1 MRGAIAFGW
10 MGVAMLGFISGNLLN
25 LAPQDAL
32 AQLGMG
38 LYAVL
43 LTASVVV
50 GLLSSMQRREKSQE
64 GDSGGGVGGAHGRG
78 KLPCLLLTLPMLG
91 VAVVHAQTVSYHGIP
106 PLHTP
111 SPLLVSSQHDTFP
124 GELKSRQSLPPLL
137 QVGNQTGVPL
147 ACRGNL
153 KEGVYKN
160 CRLLIRGER
169 VGASQDEKTNSV
181 LEAPLNPV
189 FPSRLTAAVAHESY
203 REYRLEFPSALISAY
218 SANNTVYARWL
229 IPQKAERMPAVVL
242 LHSLGVWQPT
252 LELAL
257 ARELVRHG
265 IAVLLLTLPYH
276 MERTPPGYGSGDLV
290 LAGNVPLL
298 REALIQAVWDVR
310 RAVDWLLRQPEVDGE
325 RIGLVGISL
334 GAIMGAAA
342 LSAEPRLH
350 SAVLI
355 LGGVDLAH
363 ILWYSVLALRTRIRL
378 QAQGYT
384 LQRLR
389 EAIADVEPMHRLN
402 PELGEKTFVIG
413 AQFDIVVPT
422 EDTEKLIRVLGNPR
436 VFWLNTGHFGGA
448 LVQRPLFRM
457 VRRYLVARFTGV
469 VPPVESSPLVPTVRI
484 GALYSYERDFRLAAG
499 VDLWRLDRRGTLFV
513 TAVLTPRGSSL
524 FAGVRLR
531 LGFSAG
537 VEITARRTTGALF
550 WHFVL

>member
-50 GLLSSMQRREKSQE
+50 GLLSSMQRREKSQA

>member
-1 MRGAIAFGW
+1 
-10 MGVAMLGFISGNLLN
+10 MGVAVLGFISGNLLN
-25 LAPQDAL
+25 LAPQDTL
-32 AQLGMG
+32 PQLGMG

-50 GLLSSMQRREKSQE
+50 GLLSSMQRREKSRE
-64 GDSGGGVGGAHGRG
+64 GDEDFRNLGRG
-78 KLPCLLLTLPMLG
+78 AGGEHRSGRLPCLLLTLPMLG
-91 VAVVHAQTVSYHGIP
+91 VAVVRAQTVSP
-106 PLHTP
+106 TATP
-111 SPLLVSSQHDTFP
+111 SFRFPLQAVGVRSPHPYSIRFP
-124 GELKSRQSLPPLL
+124 SHS
-137 QVGNQTGVPL
+137 
-147 ACRGNL
+147 RGNL
-153 KEGVYKN
+153 QEG
-160 CRLLIRGER
+160 GEQE
-169 VGASQDEKTNSV
+169 ASSV

-189 FPSRLTAAVAHESY
+189 FPSRLTAAVAHEGY
-203 REYRLEFPSALISAY
+203 REYRLEFPSALTSAY
-218 SANNTVYARWL
+218 SANNTVYARWF
-229 IPQKAERMPAVVL
+229 IPQKAARMPAVVL

-325 RIGLVGISL
+325 RIALVGISL

-363 ILWYSVLALRTRIRL
+363 ILWYSVLGLRTRIRL

-389 EAIADVEPMHRLN
+389 EAIADVEPMHRLT

-422 EDTEKLIRVLGNPR
+422 EDTEKLVRVLGNPR

-457 VRRYLVARFTGV
+457 VRRYLVARFAGV

>member
-1 MRGAIAFGW
+1 M
-10 MGVAMLGFISGNLLN
+10 N
-25 LAPQDAL
+25 
-32 AQLGMG
+32 
-38 LYAVL
+38 
-43 LTASVVV
+43 
-50 GLLSSMQRREKSQE
+50 
-64 GDSGGGVGGAHGRG
+64 
-78 KLPCLLLTLPMLG
+78 
-91 VAVVHAQTVSYHGIP
+91 
-106 PLHTP
+106 
-111 SPLLVSSQHDTFP
+111 
-124 GELKSRQSLPPLL
+124 
-137 QVGNQTGVPL
+137 
-147 ACRGNL
+147 
-153 KEGVYKN
+153 
-160 CRLLIRGER
+160 LIRGER

-189 FPSRLTAAVAHESY
+189 FPSRLTAAVALEGY
-203 REYRLEFPSALISAY
+203 LEYRLEFPSALTSAY
-218 SANNTVYARWL
+218 SANDTVYARWL
-229 IPQKAERMPAVVL
+229 IPKKAERMPAVVL
-242 LHSLGVWQPT
+242 LHSLGIRQPT

-276 MERTPPGYGSGDLV
+276 MERTPPGYRSGDLV

-310 RAVDWLLRQPEVDGE
+310 RAVDWLLRQPEVDGG
-325 RIGLVGISL
+325 RIALVGISL

-363 ILWYSVLALRTRIRL
+363 ILWHSVLALRTRIRL

-389 EAIADVEPMHRLN
+389 EAIADVEPMHRLT

-422 EDTEKLIRVLGNPR
+422 EDTEKLVRVLGNPR

>member
-1 MRGAIAFGW
+1 MRSAVAIGW
-10 MGVAMLGFISGNLLN
+10 MVVAVLGFISGNLLN
-25 LAPQDAL
+25 LSPQDAL

-43 LTASVVV
+43 LTVSLVMA
-50 GLLSSMQRREKSQE
+50 LLNGMSRHTGGKE
-64 GDSGGGVGGAHGRG
+64 GRNGEAGGKRGVGR
-78 KLPCLLLTLPMLG
+78 LPMTLLMLG
-91 VAVVHAQTVSYHGIP
+91 IAVAHAQ
-106 PLHTP
+106 
-111 SPLLVSSQHDTFP
+111 Q
-124 GELKSRQSLPPLL
+124 EA
-137 QVGNQTGVPL
+137 GN
-147 ACRGNL
+147 
-153 KEGVYKN
+153 
-160 CRLLIRGER
+160 
-169 VGASQDEKTNSV
+169 V
-181 LEAPLNPV
+181 LEAPLDPV
-189 FPSRLTAAVAHESY
+189 FPVRFTAAVEREGY
-203 REYRLEFPSALISAY
+203 REYRLEFPSARISPY
-218 SANNTVYARWL
+218 PANNTVYARWL
-229 IPQKAERMPAVVL
+229 VPQSAPSSERLPAVIL
-242 LHSLGVWQPT
+242 LHSLGIRQPT

-257 ARELVRHG
+257 ARELVQHG

-276 MERTPPGYGSGDLV
+276 MERTPPGSESGDLV
-290 LAGNVPLL
+290 LQGDVPLL
-298 REALIQAVWDVR
+298 RETLIQAVWDVR
-310 RAVDWLLRQPEVDGE
+310 RAVDWLSRQPGVDGA
-325 RIGLVGISL
+325 RVGLVGISL
-334 GAIMGAAA
+334 GAILGAAA

-363 ILWYSVLALRTRIRL
+363 ILWHSILALRTRIRL

-389 EAIADVEPMHRLN
+389 DAIADVEPMYRLT
-402 PELGEKTFVIG
+402 PELGEKSFVIG

-422 EDTEKLIRVLGNPR
+422 EDTEKLVRALGHPR

-457 VRRYLVARFTGV
+457 VRRYLVARFTGA

-484 GALYSYERDFRLAAG
+484 GAIYGYERDFRLAAG
-499 VDLWRLDRRGTLFV
+499 VDLWRLDRRGTLFI

>member
-1 MRGAIAFGW
+1 MRSALAIGW
-10 MGVAMLGFISGNLLN
+10 MVVAGLGFVSGNLLN
-25 LAPQDAL
+25 LAPQDIL

-38 LYAVL
+38 LYAVV
-43 LTASVVV
+43 LTISLVL
-50 GLLSSMQRREKSQE
+50 GLLSLMPRHTKGNENRNSGVRGQQGVGRLLMTFLIWGIAVAYAQQEKS
-64 GDSGGGVGGAHGRG
+64 S
-78 KLPCLLLTLPMLG
+78 
-91 VAVVHAQTVSYHGIP
+91 I
-106 PLHTP
+106 
-111 SPLLVSSQHDTFP
+111 
-124 GELKSRQSLPPLL
+124 
-137 QVGNQTGVPL
+137 
-147 ACRGNL
+147 
-153 KEGVYKN
+153 
-160 CRLLIRGER
+160 
-169 VGASQDEKTNSV
+169 

-189 FPSRLTAAVAHESY
+189 FPSRLTAAIERGGY
-203 REYRLEFPSALISAY
+203 REYRLEFPSARISPHP
-218 SANNTVYARWL
+218 ANNMVYARWL
-229 IPQKAERMPAVVL
+229 VPQSASPSERLPVVIL
-242 LHSLGVWQPT
+242 LHSLGIRQPT

-257 ARELVRHG
+257 ARELVQHG
-265 IAVLLLTLPYH
+265 MAVLLLTLPYH
-276 MERTPPGYGSGDLV
+276 MERTPPGSESGDLI
-290 LAGNVPLL
+290 LQGDVPLL
-298 REALIQAVWDVR
+298 RETLIQAVWDVR
-310 RAVDWLLRQPEVDGE
+310 RAVDWLSRQQGVDSE
-325 RIGLVGISL
+325 RIALVGISL
-334 GAIMGAAA
+334 GAILGAAA

-363 ILWYSVLALRTRIRL
+363 ILWHSVLALRTRMRL

-389 EAIADVEPMHRLN
+389 DAIADVEPMHRLN
-402 PELGEKTFVIG
+402 PKLGEKTFVIG

-422 EDTEKLIRVLGNPR
+422 EDTEKLVRALGNPR

-457 VRRYLVARFTGV
+457 VRRYLVARFAGV

-484 GALYSYERDFRLAAG
+484 GAIYSYERDFRLAAG